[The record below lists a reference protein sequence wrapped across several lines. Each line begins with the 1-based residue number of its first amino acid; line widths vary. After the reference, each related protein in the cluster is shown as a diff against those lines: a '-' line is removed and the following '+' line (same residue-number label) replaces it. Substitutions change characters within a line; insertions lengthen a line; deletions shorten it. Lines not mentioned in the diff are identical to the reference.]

1 MPLARFNAE
10 FDYVSVPKDRIE
22 VHYETNMLKIEFR
35 DDIDIKEEERR
46 FGTLHD
52 VDGTV
57 YAATEIRIHTPG
69 SPLLL
74 L

>member
-1 MPLARFNAE
+1 
-10 FDYVSVPKDRIE
+10 VSVPKDRIE

-35 DDIDIKEEERR
+35 DDVEIKEEERR

-69 SPLLL
+69 SPLL
-74 L
+74 